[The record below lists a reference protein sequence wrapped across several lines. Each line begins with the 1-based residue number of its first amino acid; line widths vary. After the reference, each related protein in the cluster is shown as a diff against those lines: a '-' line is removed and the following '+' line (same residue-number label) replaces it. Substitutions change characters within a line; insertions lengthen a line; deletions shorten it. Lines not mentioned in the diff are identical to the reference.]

1 MVLNRYLWHL
11 ELGNNRSYYIIS
23 SLATNRQSSVWNKCS
38 LTKNKC
44 STPRI
49 YVLVAGK
56 WQRVRKKLAKTTEES
71 DVQVRLKRSL
81 TSVNVFVDL
90 SQRTF

>member
-23 SLATNRQSSVWNKCS
+23 SLTTNRQSSVWNKCS
-38 LTKNKC
+38 LTKNKR
-44 STPRI
+44 STPMI

-56 WQRVRKKLAKTTEES
+56 WQRLLRKVTKSTE
-71 DVQVRLKRSL
+71 
-81 TSVNVFVDL
+81 
-90 SQRTF
+90 